1 MKKGILITAIFI
13 SLTTLLAADLY
24 NIDYYGVFSEDLDEN
39 MIVMTS
45 DLYWSQLMGIQDFSV
60 EDQRESSF
68 DINDASSLSA
78 YNYSFYSVVRKK
90 ENSSKWEAT
99 FNLVSNAL
107 NTKFS
112 ATKDYDSYYKI
123 LMDTKTSLQ
132 ETLLSLLEANG
143 SSQPEPL
150 LPSASKA
157 PVSTE
162 ELAGTWGGE
171 ENVNKII
178 IMRGGRGF
186 VIFKNGASM
195 NINVEIN
202 GSTVTVSQNGKAN
215 ASFFPEIPRN
225 IAMNLALTAD
235 PITWQLTLNADDTL
249 SGKKKTLVPT
259 ADGASP
265 GFVDVSWHKIN

>member
-1 MKKGILITAIFI
+1 MKKGILFAAIFI
-13 SLTTLLAADLY
+13 SLTTLFAADLY

-45 DLYWSQLMGIQDFSV
+45 DLYWSQLTGIQNFSV
-60 EDQRESSF
+60 EDQRKTSF
-68 DINDASSLSA
+68 NIGDSSSLSK

-99 FNLVSNAL
+99 FHLVSNAL
-107 NTKFS
+107 GSNYS

-132 ETLLSLLEANG
+132 ETLMSLLEANG
-143 SSQPEPL
+143 SSS
-150 LPSASKA
+150 SAPVPPVAAKTT
-157 PVSTE
+157 VSTE

-171 ENVNKII
+171 ENVNKIV

-195 NINVEIN
+195 NISVEIK
-202 GSTVTVSQNGKAN
+202 GSTVTVSQSGKAN

-225 IAMNLALTAD
+225 IAMNLALTAE

-259 ADGASP
+259 ADGAST

>member
-1 MKKGILITAIFI
+1 MKKGILIAAIFI
-13 SLTTLLAADLY
+13 SLTTLFAADLY
-24 NIDYYGVFSEDLDEN
+24 NIDYYGVFSEDLDES
-39 MIVMTS
+39 MVVMTS
-45 DLYWSQLMGIQDFSV
+45 DLYWSQLTGIQNFEV
-60 EDQRESSF
+60 EDQRKTAF
-68 DINDASSLSA
+68 DINDASTLSK

-99 FNLVSNAL
+99 FNLVSNSL

-132 ETLLSLLEANG
+132 ETLLSLLDANG
-143 SSQPEPL
+143 SSA
-150 LPSASKA
+150 ASPVPPVAAKTT
-157 PVSTE
+157 VSTE

-171 ENVNKII
+171 ENVNKIV

-195 NINVEIN
+195 NISVEIN
-202 GSTVTVSQNGKAN
+202 GSTVTVSQSGKAN

-225 IAMNLALTAD
+225 IAMNLALTAE

-259 ADGASP
+259 EDGAKE
-265 GFVDVSWHKIN
+265 GYVEVSWHKIN